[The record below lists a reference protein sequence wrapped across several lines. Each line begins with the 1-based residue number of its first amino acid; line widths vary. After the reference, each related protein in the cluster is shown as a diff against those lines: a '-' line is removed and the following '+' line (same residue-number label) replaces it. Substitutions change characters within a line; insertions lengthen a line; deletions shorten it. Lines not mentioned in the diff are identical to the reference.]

1 MIMRTKTSLG
11 SGVIG
16 DGGGSGG
23 LTGGRVFGSLR
34 GLVRGRR
41 RGRTGANAGFG
52 MPVNDEHRCVIQ

>member
-11 SGVIG
+11 SGIVG

-23 LTGGRVFGSLR
+23 LGGGRVFGSLR

-41 RGRTGANAGFG
+41 RGRAGANPGFAI
-52 MPVNDEHRCVIQ
+52 PVDDEYRCVIQ